1 MIYSVDV
8 EITAPVKATEVGERV
23 ADAVQNIFPSA
34 DVEVTS
40 EEVRAETHDV
50 EEFREKLFEQR
61 ILDTARG
68 RFREGRTEDGFTFD
82 LKKQAARQGVVNFS
96 VGSPDEL
103 GDIHVEVTVHEPSV
117 ERFVAYLTPET
128 EAGEPVVEEDDI

>member
-8 EITAPVKATEVGERV
+8 EITAPVKPTEVGARV
-23 ADAVQNIFPSA
+23 ADAVRNLFPNA

-50 EEFREKLFEQR
+50 EQFREQLFEQR

-68 RFREGRTEDGFTFD
+68 RFREGRTDDGFEFD

-96 VGSPDEL
+96 VGGEAEL
-103 GDIHVEVTVHEPSV
+103 GEIHVEVTVHEPSV
-117 ERFVAYLTPET
+117 ERFIAHLAPET
-128 EAGEPVVEEDDI
+128 EAGEPVVEEDG